1 MIEFLQESKY
11 FNGITF
17 SGCFDINMDHLSKLL
32 EHYNETDEN
41 LLDEYC
47 TSIYAFWD
55 TEEEN
60 LHECICDEEYH
71 KKINAIAKIAP
82 LRLFERDNI
91 RRTRYILKIRRDNY
105 KRRIENSISEER
117 YNACRFTSREDIR
130 EKVFD
135 LHGCKCLNCG
145 ATDNIALD
153 HVKPIAKGGENKI
166 DNLQPLCK
174 SCNSSKGIKEVDYR

>member
-1 MIEFLQESKY
+1 MIDFLQESRY
-11 FNGITF
+11 FGSVVFAGN
-17 SGCFDINMDHLSKLL
+17 FDIDIEHLSKLF
-32 EHYNETDEN
+32 EHYNKTGEN

-60 LHECICDEEYH
+60 LHELICDEEYH

-82 LRLFERDNI
+82 LRLFDIEKI
-91 RRTRYILKIRRDNY
+91 RRTRYILKIRHDNY

-117 YNACRFTSREDIR
+117 YEACRFTSREDIR

-135 LHGCKCLNCG
+135 LHGHKCLNCG
-145 ATDNIALD
+145 ATDDIALD